1 MNYIS
6 ITKASIILGWEAFLN
21 MAHDA
26 CCTTTF
32 DLPFP
37 REFLVSN
44 TYDINKI
51 EYTLAA
57 LLEDEFEEFTIGDY
71 DIRNQMMKS
80 NPNLNKVDNL
90 LFSFYNFYIEED
102 AGNIEIAIPI
112 GAR

>member
-6 ITKASIILGWEAFLN
+6 ITKASHPKIMEAFLN

-71 DIRNQMMKS
+71 DIINQMMKS

-90 LFSFYNFYIEED
+90 LYSFYNFYIEED
-102 AGNIEIAIPI
+102 EENTEFQIPI